1 MDSENYKGGFRELE
15 AWKEARIFL
24 QMVIEDCKTFPAK
37 EKYLLMSQIKDSSRS
52 VTANMAEGYGRYH
65 YQETSQFFRHSRGSL
80 SETLDHYITALNEGY
95 ISEEK
100 YRTREIQYGKVMRLT
115 NGYIKYLQ
123 RCKKNEPKEG
133 PKKSGNPPIP

>member
-1 MDSENYKGGFRELE
+1 MDPENYKGGFRELV

-24 QMVIEDCKTFPAK
+24 QMVIQDCKTFPPE
-37 EKYLLMSQIKDSSRS
+37 EKYLLTSQIKDSSRS

-80 SETLDHYITALNEGY
+80 SETLDHYNTARDEGY

-100 YRTREIQYGKVMRLT
+100 YRKRQNQYEKVLKLT

-123 RCKKNEPKEG
+123 RCKNESDQRL
-133 PKKSGNPPIP
+133 KKSGKPPIP